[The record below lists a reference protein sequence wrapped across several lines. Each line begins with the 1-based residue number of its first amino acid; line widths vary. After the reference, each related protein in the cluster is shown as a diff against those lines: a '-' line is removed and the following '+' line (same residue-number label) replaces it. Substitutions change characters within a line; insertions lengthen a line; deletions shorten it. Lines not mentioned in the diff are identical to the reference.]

1 VIRRAYY
8 PLEKAAEILSCT
20 EAGLSCTEAD
30 LIHLGA
36 TGELSIYM
44 LHDQFTIGL
53 RRFNVYGWEPIG
65 DETYF
70 WQDKPLKVSQSC
82 IKALESL
89 TPGGVADIIIEYTP
103 DDGETLDPNERF
115 RFSLRNTLTG
125 AVPTIQDC
133 ILVISA
139 DDLKRLQQP
148 EPSLTES
155 DRDKL
160 LKQIGVMALVLAQ
173 KSNQYAIGDGKPNA
187 KQIANA
193 VQVIFDAAD
202 FPGKKGT
209 GSTELRNSI
218 SAGIKLLKNDD

>member
-20 EAGLSCTEAD
+20 EAD
-30 LIHLGA
+30 LIYRGA

-53 RRFNVYGWEPIG
+53 RRFNVFGWEPIG

-70 WQDKPLKVSQSC
+70 WQDKPLKVSKSC

-89 TPGGVADIIIEYTP
+89 TPGGVADIMIEYTP
-103 DDGETLDPNERF
+103 DDGEALDPNERF

-133 ILVISA
+133 ILVISH

-160 LKQIGVMALVLAQ
+160 LKQIGGMALVLAE
-173 KSNQYAIGDGKPNA
+173 KSGKYKLGEKPNA
-187 KQIANA
+187 SQIAEA
-193 VQVIFDAAD
+193 IQAIFDAGD
-202 FPGKKGT
+202 FQGRKGT
-209 GSTELRNSI
+209 GSTELRSSI
-218 SAGIKLLKNDD
+218 SAGLKLLQDDD